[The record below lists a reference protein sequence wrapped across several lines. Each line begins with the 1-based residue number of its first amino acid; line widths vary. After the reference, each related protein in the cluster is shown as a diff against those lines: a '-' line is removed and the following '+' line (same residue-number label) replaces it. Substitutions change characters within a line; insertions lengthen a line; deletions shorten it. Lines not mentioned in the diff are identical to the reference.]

1 MRLNALVKKIILHSK
16 DTYAICLKDNV
27 KKFEV
32 CGIKYDIA
40 VEPER

>member
-1 MRLNALVKKIILHSK
+1 MRLKAVVKKMILHLK

>member
-1 MRLNALVKKIILHSK
+1 MRLKAVVKKMILHLK
-16 DTYAICLKDNV
+16 DTYAICLKDIV

-32 CGIKYDIA
+32 CGIKHDIA